1 MIYVDALHDVV
12 HETIGISRSARS
24 MRVNMNIDLRDK
36 MPPVYDQGQLGS
48 CSGNAI
54 AAAYEFEMLRQGEP
68 SYIPSRLFVYFNERV
83 LENTVTTDSGAMI
96 HDGIKTIEQY
106 GVCPEQLWP
115 YNTTLFAVKPSDE
128 AYSAALRH
136 KAITCNPVAV
146 DLLDIQRV
154 LSSGFPVIAGITLF
168 PEFECAEVART
179 GVVPMPSGKLHAIGG
194 HAVLIVGV
202 DDNKQQLIMRNSW
215 GDQWGDSGYFYISY
229 DYIQP
234 QLMCDLWSI
243 NVII

>member
-1 MIYVDALHDVV
+1 M
-12 HETIGISRSARS
+12 GICEL
-24 MRVNMNIDLRDK
+24 NIDLRSV
-36 MPPVYDQGQLGS
+36 MPPIMNQGALGS
-48 CSGNAI
+48 CSAFSISG
-54 AAAYEFEMLRQGEP
+54 AYEAEMIRQKQPTFEP
-68 SYIPSRLFVYFNERV
+68 SQLFFYWNSRCA
-83 LENTVTTDSGAMI
+83 ENTVTTDSGAMI